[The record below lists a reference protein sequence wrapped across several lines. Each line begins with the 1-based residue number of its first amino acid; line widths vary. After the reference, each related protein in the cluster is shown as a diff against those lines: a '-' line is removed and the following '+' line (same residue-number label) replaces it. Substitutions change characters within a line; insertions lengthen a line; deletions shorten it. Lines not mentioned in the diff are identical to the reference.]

1 METAGAKTL
10 PVPPCPAAME
20 PIAMSDL
27 PLTLA
32 IGDYLHTRELA
43 AGRIKPEGIDLRVLN
58 HPFEQIAYRFLASQE
73 WEVSEFSLATYCT
86 LAARGNAPMIAL
98 PVFPSRVFRH
108 GSLYVAV
115 DSKIKSPADLK
126 GRRVGIPQWTQT
138 AVTYVRGWLQHDVGV
153 PLTSIDWI
161 QAGVND
167 PGRKEMAK
175 FNLPPGLRLTSVQD
189 KSLNE
194 LLLGGEIDAMV
205 SARPPDIFLDGRH
218 GVKRLVPDYREQER
232 VYFQKTG
239 IFPIMHVVV
248 MRRDFYEANRW
259 IARNL
264 LEAFD
269 KAKRSC
275 LPALTQ
281 GQISFVPTAW
291 SNDHIGDTNRLLFPD
306 GDPWPY
312 GVERNRKTLEPFLAF
327 CHEQGVTQRKLAV
340 EELFAKE
347 TLVELK
353 I

>member
-1 METAGAKTL
+1 
-10 PVPPCPAAME
+10 
-20 PIAMSDL
+20 MSDL

-58 HPFEQIAYRFLASQE
+58 HPFEQIAYRFLASEE
-73 WEVSEFSLATYCT
+73 WEISEFSLATYCT
-86 LAARGNAPMIAL
+86 ITAQGNSPMIGL
-98 PVFPSRVFRH
+98 PIFPSRVFRH
-108 GSLYVAV
+108 GSIYVAG

-126 GRRVGIPQWTQT
+126 GKKIGIPQWTQT

-167 PGRKEMAK
+167 RGRKEMAK
-175 FNLPPGLRLTSVQD
+175 FELLPGFRLTSVQD

-194 LLLGGEIDAMV
+194 LLLSGEIDAMIT
-205 SARPPDIFLDGRH
+205 ARPPGVFLDGKH
-218 GVKRLVPDYREQER
+218 GVKRLIPDYREQELQ
-232 VYFQKTG
+232 YFKKTG
-239 IFPIMHVVV
+239 IFPIMHVLV
-248 MRRDFYEANRW
+248 MRRAVFEANRW

-269 KAKRSC
+269 KAKRAC
-275 LPALTQ
+275 LPALYQ
-281 GQISFVPTAW
+281 GQISFLPTAW
-291 SNDHIGDTNRLLFPD
+291 SDDHIEQTNRALFPD

-312 GVERNRKTLEPFLAF
+312 GIEKNRKTLEPFLAF
-327 CHEQGVTQRKLAV
+327 CHEQGVTKRKLTV
-340 EELFAKE
+340 EELFPKE
-347 TLVELK
+347 VNVELR

>member
-1 METAGAKTL
+1 
-10 PVPPCPAAME
+10 
-20 PIAMSDL
+20 MSDL

-43 AGRIKPEGIDLRVLN
+43 ADRIKPEGIDLRVLN
-58 HPFEQIAYRFLASQE
+58 HPFELIAYRFLASQE
-73 WEVSEFSLATYCT
+73 WEISEFSLATYCT
-86 LAARGNAPMIAL
+86 LAASGNAPMIAL
-98 PVFPSRVFRH
+98 PIFPSRVFRH
-108 GSLYVAV
+108 GSIYVTA

-126 GRRVGIPQWTQT
+126 GARIGIPQWTQT

-167 PGRKEMAK
+167 RGRKEMAK
-175 FNLPPGLRLTSVQD
+175 FDLPPGLRLTSVQD

-194 LLLGGEIDAMV
+194 LLLGGEIDAMI
-205 SARPPDIFLDGRH
+205 SARPPDVFLDGKH

-232 VYFQKTG
+232 AYFQKTG

-248 MRRDFYEANRW
+248 VRRETYEANRW
-259 IARNL
+259 IARNI
-264 LEAFD
+264 LEAFE
-269 KAKRSC
+269 KAKRAC
-275 LPALTQ
+275 LPALYQ

-291 SNDHIGDTNRLLFPD
+291 SNDHIEDTNRLLFAD